1 MLLVAYILC
10 TMEYIYSEAA
20 ASGGSMSL
28 RSLSI
33 REQSEQLQ
41 AASAAQLPADV
52 VEVFSR
58 NAQQLHAR
66 GVPAGVVK
74 VGDTLTSFTLRNA
87 VGEPVSLDDLV
98 AAGPA
103 VLVFYRGGWC
113 PYCNLALRTYQ
124 RELLPQLDARGATLA
139 AISPQTP
146 DQSLS
151 TIEKA
156 ALNFE
161 VLSDPGSRLA
171 SRIGI
176 AFEQT
181 EEVLAAQR
189 RLGLDLAEVNDG
201 GSTELPMPTV
211 LIIDPGRTVRFVEVN
226 PDYTARTE
234 VADIVAAL
242 VGIHDETHR
251 ASSAVVRDD
260 RRTRGSLS
268 QPPPRS

>member
-1 MLLVAYILC
+1 
-10 TMEYIYSEAA
+10 
-20 ASGGSMSL
+20 
-28 RSLSI
+28 
-33 REQSEQLQ
+33 
-41 AASAAQLPADV
+41 
-52 VEVFSR
+52 
-58 NAQQLHAR
+58 
-66 GVPAGVVK
+66 VK
-74 VGDTLTSFTLRNA
+74 VGDTLASFTLRNA

-98 AAGPA
+98 ATGPV

-151 TIEKA
+151 TAEKA

-171 SRIGI
+171 DRIGI
-176 AFEQT
+176 AFEQA

-189 RLGLDLAEVNDG
+189 KLGLDLVQVNEE

-211 LIIDPGRTVRFVEVN
+211 LIVDPDRTVRFVEVH
-226 PDYTARTE
+226 PDYTTRTE
-234 VADIVAAL
+234 VADIIAAL
-242 VGIHDETHR
+242 AGGHAET
-251 ASSAVVRDD
+251 D
-260 RRTRGSLS
+260 
-268 QPPPRS
+268 

>member
-1 MLLVAYILC
+1 M
-10 TMEYIYSEAA
+10 
-20 ASGGSMSL
+20 
-28 RSLSI
+28 SLSI

-41 AASAAQLPADV
+41 AASAARLPADV

-58 NAQQLHAR
+58 NSQQLHAR
-66 GVPAGVVK
+66 GIPGGVVK
-74 VGDTLTSFTLRNA
+74 VGDALAPFTLYNA
-87 VGEPVSLDDLV
+87 VGKPVSLGDLV
-98 AAGPA
+98 ATGPA

-124 RELLPQLDARGATLA
+124 RELLPQLDAWHATLA

-151 TIEKA
+151 TAEKA
-156 ALNFE
+156 ALDFQ

-171 SRIGI
+171 RRIGI
-176 AFEQT
+176 AFEQA

-189 RLGLDLAEVNDG
+189 RLGLDLAHVNEE
-201 GSTELPMPTV
+201 GSTLLPMPTV
-211 LIIDPGRTVRFVEVN
+211 LIVDPNRTVRFAEVH

-242 VGIHDETHR
+242 ARMHDET
-251 ASSAVVRDD
+251 D
-260 RRTRGSLS
+260 
-268 QPPPRS
+268 

>member
-1 MLLVAYILC
+1 M
-10 TMEYIYSEAA
+10 
-20 ASGGSMSL
+20 
-28 RSLSI
+28 SLSI

-41 AASAAQLPADV
+41 AASAARLPADV

-58 NAQQLHAR
+58 NSQQLHAR
-66 GVPAGVVK
+66 GIPAGVVK
-74 VGDTLTSFTLRNA
+74 VGDALAPFTLYNA
-87 VGEPVSLDDLV
+87 VGKPVGLGDLV
-98 AAGPA
+98 ATGPA

-124 RELLPQLDARGATLA
+124 RELLPQLDAWHATLA

-151 TIEKA
+151 TAEKA
-156 ALNFE
+156 ALDFQ

-171 SRIGI
+171 RRIGI
-176 AFEQT
+176 AFEQA

-189 RLGLDLAEVNDG
+189 RLGLDLAHVNEE
-201 GSTELPMPTV
+201 GSTLLPMPTV
-211 LIIDPGRTVRFVEVN
+211 LIVDPNRTVRFAEVH

-242 VGIHDETHR
+242 ARMHDET
-251 ASSAVVRDD
+251 D
-260 RRTRGSLS
+260 
-268 QPPPRS
+268 

>member
-1 MLLVAYILC
+1 
-10 TMEYIYSEAA
+10 
-20 ASGGSMSL
+20 MSL
-28 RSLSI
+28 SM

-41 AASAAQLPADV
+41 AASAARLPADV

-58 NAQQLHAR
+58 NSQQLHAR
-66 GVPAGVVK
+66 GIPAGVVK
-74 VGDTLTSFTLRNA
+74 VGDALAPFTLYNA
-87 VGEPVSLDDLV
+87 VGKPVGLEDLV
-98 AAGPA
+98 ATGPA

-124 RELLPQLDARGATLA
+124 RELLPQLDAWHATLA

-151 TIEKA
+151 TAEKA
-156 ALNFE
+156 ALDFQ

-171 SRIGI
+171 RRIGI
-176 AFEQT
+176 AFEQA

-189 RLGLDLAEVNDG
+189 RLGLDLAHVNEE
-201 GSTELPMPTV
+201 GSTLLPMPTV
-211 LIIDPGRTVRFVEVN
+211 LIVDPNRTVRFAEVH

-242 VGIHDETHR
+242 ARMYDET
-251 ASSAVVRDD
+251 D
-260 RRTRGSLS
+260 
-268 QPPPRS
+268 

>member
-1 MLLVAYILC
+1 
-10 TMEYIYSEAA
+10 
-20 ASGGSMSL
+20 MSL
-28 RSLSI
+28 SM

-41 AASAAQLPADV
+41 AASAARLPADV

-58 NAQQLHAR
+58 NSQQLHAR
-66 GVPAGVVK
+66 GIPAGVVK
-74 VGDTLTSFTLRNA
+74 VGDALAPFTLYNA
-87 VGEPVSLDDLV
+87 VGKPVGLEDLV
-98 AAGPA
+98 ATGPA

-124 RELLPQLDARGATLA
+124 RELLPQLDAWHATLA

-151 TIEKA
+151 TAEKA
-156 ALNFE
+156 ALDFQ

-171 SRIGI
+171 RRIGI
-176 AFEQT
+176 AFEQA

-189 RLGLDLAEVNDG
+189 RLGLDLAHVNEE
-201 GSTELPMPTV
+201 GSTLLPMPTV
-211 LIIDPGRTVRFVEVN
+211 LIVDPNRTVRFAEVH

-242 VGIHDETHR
+242 ARMHDET
-251 ASSAVVRDD
+251 D
-260 RRTRGSLS
+260 
-268 QPPPRS
+268 